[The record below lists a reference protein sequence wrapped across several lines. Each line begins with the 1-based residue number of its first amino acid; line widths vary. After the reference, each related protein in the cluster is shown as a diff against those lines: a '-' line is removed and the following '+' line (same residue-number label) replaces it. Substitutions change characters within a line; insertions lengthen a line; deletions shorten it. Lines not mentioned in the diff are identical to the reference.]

1 MEPPRRRAGRLLLA
15 GLLAAGAA
23 PLAAGAVEC
32 DAPCAGDNCAGIW
45 NPDQNDH
52 DGDGAGDPCD
62 PDAPKCA
69 QTLGQAAAAGAL
81 RLAGEGCF
89 TGSCLAIRLAGPA
102 AGGDALGCLLEARTG
117 DVLVSRDE
125 TEQDFVLADP
135 RRIWAPAGG
144 DATLGGA
151 PVACLELPRDVPA
164 AGRIFDVT
172 DNLVDVAARPSLA
185 ALLAVLEVESP
196 PGGEEDLQT
205 AVWQITDADP
215 GDALGDAILAL
226 AGLDP
231 EHLPPGGFP
240 PLVNPH
246 EGEGVA
252 EAYFLPGLLAAA
264 PTCSGEAGATAICLL
279 DVIEATLLGLAD
291 DAVKPRVRKR
301 LAGKVKRVRAPVAA
315 AAAAEEPKQR
325 AKLGKRAQARAA
337 KLLAALDAAAEK
349 GKLPAAEG
357 EALRGFAE
365 DLVEALRLP

>member
-1 MEPPRRRAGRLLLA
+1 MDSPRRRALRLLLA
-15 GLLAAGAA
+15 ALLAGGAA
-23 PLAAGAVEC
+23 PLAASAAEC
-32 DAPCAGDNCAGIW
+32 DTPCAEDNCAGIW
-45 NPDQNDH
+45 NPDQGDH
-52 DGDGAGDPCD
+52 DGDGIGDPCD

-69 QTLGQAAAAGAL
+69 QTLGQAAEAGAL

-89 TGSCLAIRLAGPA
+89 TGTCLEIRLAGPPP
-102 AGGDALGCLLEARTG
+102 GGGALGCLLDARTG

-172 DNLVDVAARPSLA
+172 DNLADVAARPNLA

-215 GDALGDAILAL
+215 GDAAGDAILAL

-252 EAYFLPGLLAAA
+252 EAYHLPGLLAEA
-264 PTCSGEAGATAICLL
+264 PTCGDGEQTALCLL
-279 DVIEATLLGLAD
+279 DVIEATALGIPD
-291 DAVKPRVRKR
+291 DAVKKRVRKKIV
-301 LAGKVKRVRAPVAA
+301 GKVKAVRAPVAA
-315 AAAAEEPKQR
+315 AAATEDPKKL
-325 AKLGKRAQARAA
+325 AKLGKRALARAE
-337 KLLAALDAAAEK
+337 KLLAALESAAAK

-357 EALRGFAE
+357 EAMRGLAE